1 MSNKKPSINP
11 KQEESKTINNN
22 YNHQNTEAF
31 SFLELDNFLSQ
42 EIIKKDNA
50 TKNSKK
56 NIKKKE
62 SSQEKDDKRQKLRL
76 KPNKSL
82 ARGQTSDDLMYIE
95 KEKKKEKKKNA

>member
-1 MSNKKPSINP
+1 MSNKKPSINQ
-11 KQEESKTINNN
+11 KQEESKSNNNN
-22 YNHQNTEAF
+22 YNPPNTEAF

-42 EIIKKDNA
+42 EITKKDNA

-56 NIKKKE
+56 NVKKKE
-62 SSQEKDDKRQKLRL
+62 SSQEKDDKRHKLRL

-95 KEKKKEKKKNA
+95 KE